1 MNVVRLTM
9 HIEVPYPSD
18 QKFLSM
24 RVARVLREIADFS
37 EHSALSY
44 AGGNPPNTTKVLQSG
59 AFSWEREI

>member
-1 MNVVRLTM
+1 MNTVKLTM

-24 RVARVLREIADFS
+24 RVAKVLREIADFS

-44 AGGNPPNTTKVLQSG
+44 PAGNPPNTKKVLQSG
-59 AFSWEREI
+59 AFSWEREV